1 MQNNFLIGKN
11 LAELQEICAELNMPK
26 FTAKQIAEWL
36 YVKRAKS
43 FAEMTNISAK
53 NRELLTEKFSIGL
66 QEYSLVSQ
74 SEDGTKKYL
83 FKTSN
88 GNIESVYIPE
98 NERHSL
104 CVSCQVGCKMDCSFC
119 MTGKMGFLGNLSAN
133 EIINQI
139 FMIDESEKLTNL
151 IFMGMGEPFD
161 NITQIIKA
169 LDILTASWGLAMSPR
184 RITVSSVGL
193 MSGMKEFLNKTDC
206 HLAISLHNPFSIGR
220 QEMMPV
226 EKAFPIENIV
236 AELKKHDFAHQRRI
250 SFEYILF
257 EGINDTPRHALG
269 VVKLLKNLPCRV
281 NLIRFHKVE
290 GLDLHSPS
298 MQKMEEFRD
307 YLSDNHIICT
317 IRRSRGEDISAACGQ
332 LSSGLTKNLRK

>member
-1 MQNNFLIGKN
+1 MNLTGKT
-11 LAELQEICAELNMPK
+11 LSELQQICAELNMPK

-36 YVKRAKS
+36 YVKKVNDFS
-43 FAEMTNISAK
+43 EMTNISAK
-53 NRELLTEKFSIGL
+53 NRELLNSRFSIGL
-66 QEYSLVSQ
+66 QKYSLVSQ

-83 FKTSN
+83 FKTEN
-88 GNIESVYIPE
+88 GAVESVYIPE

-104 CVSCQVGCKMDCSFC
+104 CVSCQVGCKMNCEFC

-133 EIINQI
+133 EIVNQI
-139 FMIDESEKLTNL
+139 LMIDESAKLTNI

-161 NITQIIKA
+161 NTSQIIKA
-169 LDILTASWGLAMSPR
+169 LEILTASWGLAMSPR

-193 MSGMKEFLNKTDC
+193 MGGMKEFLDKTQC
-206 HLAISLHNPFSIGR
+206 HLAISLHNPFSEER
-220 QEMMPV
+220 QKMMPV
-226 EKAFPIENIV
+226 ERAFPIEKIV
-236 AELKKHDFAHQRRI
+236 AELKKYDFAHQRRI

-269 VVKLLKNLPCRV
+269 IVKLLKNIPCRV
-281 NLIRFHKVE
+281 NLIRFHKID
-290 GLDLHSPS
+290 GLDFKSPS

-332 LSSGLTKNLRK
+332 LAVMNENNK